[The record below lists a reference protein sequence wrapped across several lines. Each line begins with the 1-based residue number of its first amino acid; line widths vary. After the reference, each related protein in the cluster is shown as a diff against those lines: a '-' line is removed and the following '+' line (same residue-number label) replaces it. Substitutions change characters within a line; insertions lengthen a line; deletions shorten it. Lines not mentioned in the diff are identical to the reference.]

1 MDAYHIKE
9 NSMKTLICAL
19 TLFLLIFSPCAFGQ
33 TDAVIP
39 SVGNNL
45 VVKITS
51 SANPEVITSV
61 SLEDAP
67 YGAAVLPDGSYVLV
81 SRRDSE
87 DADNEDH
94 GLVTAIPLDDFNDTS
109 AQIDITVGDQPRGVA
124 VESDGYYAYVANYG
138 DDTVSKIYTPTWVLN
153 ETIDLREEGLCDE
166 ENPCGPWGIAA
177 IYDEEDG
184 TPKAYVTNHENNSI
198 AVISNSG
205 VELIE
210 DASDLPLD
218 GPIGVAVTPD
228 GSYIYVAN
236 FNTDSVAIIDT
247 DTLSLVKSLRVGDAP
262 WGVAVGADGDD
273 VYVTNS
279 GSDTVSVI
287 DTESQVVTATYSTGN
302 QPYGVAAP
310 KNGNYAY
317 IVNHLDNSITKVTHT
332 SPAVD
337 PEEIDTGSIELDG
350 AFGLG
355 SFFGG
360 EPPTAPD
367 DLSATEESAS
377 QISLS
382 WSDNSGDEAGFKIER
397 RKDGED
403 NYTQVA
409 KAAEDV
415 TTYTAAGLERDTLY
429 EFRVRAY
436 TDAADSDYSNTADAT
451 TTDEK
456 FSWCFIGCLM
466 AE

>member
-1 MDAYHIKE
+1 
-9 NSMKTLICAL
+9 MKTLICGL
-19 TLFLLIFSPCAFGQ
+19 TLFSLIFAPCAFGQ
-33 TDAVIP
+33 NDAVIP

-61 SLEDAP
+61 SLANAP
-67 YGAAVLPDGSYVLV
+67 YGAAALPDGSYVVV

-87 DADNEDH
+87 DPDNSDH

-138 DDTVSKIYTPTWVLN
+138 DDTVTKIYTPTWVLDD
-153 ETIDLREEGLCDE
+153 TFDLREEGFCDAD
-166 ENPCGPWGIAA
+166 NPCGPWGVAA

-184 TPKAYVTNHENNSI
+184 TPKAYVTNHENDSI

-210 DASDLPLD
+210 AASDMPLD
-218 GPIGVAVTPD
+218 GPLGVAVTPD
-228 GSYIYVAN
+228 GRYIYVAN

-247 DTLSLVKSLRVGDAP
+247 DTLSLVESIRVGDAP
-262 WGVAVGADGDD
+262 WGVAVGADGDY

-279 GSDTVSVI
+279 GSNTVSVI
-287 DTESQVVTATYSTGN
+287 DTESHLIVGTYPTGN
-302 QPYGVAAP
+302 QPYGVAAS

-317 IVNHLDNSITKVTHT
+317 IVNHSGNSITKVTHT

-337 PEEIDTGSIELDG
+337 PEEIDTGSIELNG

-355 SFFGG
+355 AFFGG
-360 EPPTAPD
+360 EPPATPD
-367 DLSATEESAS
+367 DLSATEESSS

-382 WSDNSGDEAGFKIER
+382 WSDNSSDEAGFKIER

-403 NYTQVA
+403 DFTQVA
-409 KAAEDV
+409 KVVADV

-436 TDAADSDYSNTADAT
+436 TDAADSDYSNSADAT

-466 AE
+466 E